1 MNGGTIWEWFGTIK
15 NQKSGQESGQASKHH
30 GKTDVRYWQSKL
42 FKPWY
47 TRDGQTREL
56 DQYAVRIQHKGLR
69 DTFNLG
75 TPNKAAAAAKARD
88 TYLYLSA
95 NGWDVALAKF
105 KPKSQVVLKT
115 HATVGD
121 FLDELERKADLS
133 PKTFASYAI
142 AFRRILAD
150 AFRITGGNER
160 FDSRKGGRE
169 RWIEKV
175 HAIKLAN
182 VTPGRIQ
189 EWKRAFLIR
198 AGSDETRKRSASIS
212 VNSILRRAKSLFGAE
227 VTKHLESV
235 KLPSPL
241 PFDGISFEPRQSMK
255 YRSSFDVAKLIEKA
269 RAELSTK
276 EPEQF
281 KIFLLATMAGLRRNE
296 VDKLEWPAFHWEK
309 GLIRIEATRWFH
321 PKSEDSIGDVEVDPE
336 LVELF
341 RGYRAKAKGSFV
353 IESSNDARPDA
364 TYDHYRCQF
373 HFGKLAEWLR
383 KKGVKSRTP
392 LHTLRKEFGS
402 QICDREGIY
411 AASRALRHADI
422 AITSEHYVDK
432 KKRVV
437 SGLGHLL
444 TDKPDHKIITTL
456 AEARGKSVKRKA
468 GR

>member
-1 MNGGTIWEWFGTIK
+1 MSEQKSIVE

-30 GKTDVRYWQSKL
+30 GKTDLRYWHTKL

-56 DQYAVRIQHKGLR
+56 DQYAVRIQHKGSR

-75 TPNKAAAAAKARD
+75 TSNKTAAAAKARD
-88 TYLYLSA
+88 LYLYLSA
-95 NGWDVALAKF
+95 NGWDAALAKF

-121 FLDELERKADLS
+121 FLDELGRKADLS
-133 PKTFASYAI
+133 SKTFASYAI

-175 HAIKLAN
+175 HAIKLAD
-182 VTPGRIQ
+182 VTPGKIQ
-189 EWKRAFLIR
+189 EWKRAFLSR
-198 AGSDETRKRSASIS
+198 AGGDETRKRSASIS

-235 KLPSPL
+235 KLLSPL
-241 PFDGISFEPRQSMK
+241 PFDGISFEPRQSTR
-255 YRSSFDVAKLIEKA
+255 YRSSFDVVKLIEKA
-269 RAELSTK
+269 RAELSTE

-296 VDKLEWPAFHWEK
+296 IDKLEWSAFRWEK

-321 PKSEDSIGDVEVDPE
+321 PKSEDSIGDVEIDPE
-336 LVELF
+336 LAELF
-341 RGYRAKAKGSFV
+341 RGYRAKAKGNFV

-364 TYDHYRCQF
+364 TYDHYRCQLN
-373 HFGKLAEWLR
+373 FGKLFEWLR
-383 KKGVKSRTP
+383 ENGVKSRTP

-422 AITSEHYVDK
+422 TITSQHYVDK
-432 KKRVV
+432 KKRVI

-444 TDKPDHKIITTL
+444 KDDQSDGKITTL
-456 AEARGKSVKRKA
+456 SGSRKEPAKQKA

>member
-1 MNGGTIWEWFGTIK
+1 MSEQKGIVENR
-15 NQKSGQESGQASKHH
+15 KSGQESGQAAKHH

-47 TRDGQTREL
+47 TRGGQIREL
-56 DQYAVRIQHKGLR
+56 RQYAVRIQHKGSR

-75 TPNKAAAAAKARD
+75 TPNKTTAAAKARD
-88 TYLYLSA
+88 IYVYLVA
-95 NGWDVALAKF
+95 NGWGAALAKF

-121 FLDELERKADLS
+121 FLDELRRKADLS
-133 PKTFASYAI
+133 PKTFASYTI
-142 AFRRILAD
+142 AFRKILSD
-150 AFRITGGNER
+150 AFRIEGGNER

-169 RWIEKV
+169 HWIEKV
-175 HAIKLAN
+175 HAIKLAD
-182 VTPGRIQ
+182 VTPGKVQ
-189 EWKRAFLIR
+189 EWKRAFLSR

-212 VNSILRRAKSLFGAE
+212 VNSILRRAKSLFGAD
-227 VTKHLESV
+227 VTKHLELV

-241 PFDGISFEPRQSMK
+241 PFDGIRFEPRQRMK
-255 YRSSFDVAKLIEKA
+255 YRSSFDVVKLIEKA
-269 RAELSTK
+269 RAELSIEK
-276 EPEQF
+276 PEQF

-296 VDKLEWPAFHWEK
+296 IDKLEWSAFRWEK
-309 GLIRIEATRWFH
+309 GLIRIETTRWFH

-373 HFGKLAEWLR
+373 HFEKLAEWLR
-383 KKGVKSRTP
+383 EKGVKSRTP

-422 AITSEHYVDK
+422 TMTSEHYVDK
-432 KKRVV
+432 KKQVV

-444 TDKPDHKIITTL
+444 TDKPDNKIITTL
-456 AEARGKSVKRKA
+456 AKPRGGSLKRKKRA
-468 GR
+468 R